1 MNKLYDNGV
10 SGWLSA
16 ICDKMIHSWFR
27 DIDLYSNNSDH
38 NIKWNDR
45 NYKIYDSNDN
55 DIYGYL
61 KHYTINTNT
70 DPDLIQIH
78 NGIIKLN
85 SKFYIYIKIYIP
97 IILIITSSEMIGT
110 IIYMI
115 LMIIMVIMIIIFIR
129 LEWLL
134 FE

>member
-1 MNKLYDNGV
+1 MYCFYHNFTLWNYDMNKLYDNGV
-10 SGWLSA
+10 AGWLCA
-16 ICDKMIHSWFR
+16 ICDKTIHSWFR
-27 DIDLYSNNSDH
+27 AIDLYSNNSDH

-85 SKFYIYIKIYIP
+85 CCGIQIGMMIQMNLMERCVSLNPGYFN
-97 IILIITSSEMIGT
+97 TQSS
-110 IIYMI
+110 
-115 LMIIMVIMIIIFIR
+115 
-129 LEWLL
+129 
-134 FE
+134 